1 MDKLPMP
8 RDAQSSSHGLS
19 RRHVMA
25 GAATLPLAA
34 SLAGAATLAGT
45 TGADA
50 QTSSGQQVPGIYR
63 YKIGTIELTAVNDG
77 ARSFPLADGFVRNA
91 SRADVNAALEAAFQ
105 PKDQMTVQFNPL
117 LIDNGGKL
125 TLIDT
130 GNGPQSGASTVG
142 RLPANLAWAGI
153 KPADID
159 TVVIS
164 HFHGDHINGLRTAD
178 GGLAFPN
185 AEILVPEA
193 EWAFWMDEG
202 EMSRAPDALKGNFQ
216 NVRRVFKDID
226 SKVARYGWDK
236 EIAPGLT
243 SVEAAGHT
251 PGHTAFILASGDGRL
266 FIQSDVTNTPILFA
280 PNPDWQVQ
288 FDMDGA
294 KAAQTRRR
302 IYDMLAAERL
312 QLTGYHY
319 PFPATGFIRKE
330 GEGYAVVPAL
340 WTPVL

>member
-1 MDKLPMP
+1 MENPPMP
-8 RDAQSSSHGLS
+8 RLS
-19 RRHVMA
+19 RRGLMLGA
-25 GAATLPLAA
+25 GALPAAAALTGTAFVGATPAEALT
-34 SLAGAATLAGT
+34 AT
-45 TGADA
+45 
-50 QTSSGQQVPGIYR
+50 GQQVPGLYR
-63 YKIGTIELTAVNDG
+63 YKVGTIEVTAVNDG
-77 ARSFPLADGFVRNA
+77 VRTFPLADGFVRNA
-91 SRADVNAALEAAFQ
+91 SRDQVNAALEAAFQ
-105 PKDQMTVQFNPL
+105 PKDTISIQFNPL
-117 LIDNGGKL
+117 LINNGGKL

-130 GNGPQSGASTVG
+130 GNGPQPGNSPVG
-142 RLPANLAWAGI
+142 KLGTNLAWAGV
-153 KPADID
+153 KPVDVN

-164 HFHGDHINGLRTAD
+164 HFHPDHINGLRAED

-202 EMSRAPDALKGNFQ
+202 EMSRAPEGLKANFE

-226 SKVARYGWDK
+226 SKVTRYGWDK

-243 SVEAAGHT
+243 SVEASGHT
-251 PGHTAFILASGDGRL
+251 PGHTAFVLASGNGKL

-288 FDMDGA
+288 FDMDGE

-319 PFPATGFIRKE
+319 PFPATGFIRKD
-330 GEGYAVVPAL
+330 GNGYAAVPAI
-340 WTPVL
+340 WSPVL